1 MADPINPLFTNEE
14 LIAHLLHIHDR
25 MAYLFTISKWLLW
38 VLLLF
43 VVAVMFNNYA
53 GIMPR

>member
-1 MADPINPLFTNEE
+1 MPTMRE
-14 LIAHLLHIHDR
+14 HIHDR
-25 MAYLFTISKWLLW
+25 MAYLVTISKWLLW